1 MAHEGLRSVRRTQ
14 PVHRG
19 QIQIEEEGMSI
30 SEVTL
35 KKVEPMT
42 MASIREVVFGY
53 EDMGAHFGEI
63 SAHLGKN
70 RSRPGWPGVRHVL

>member
-1 MAHEGLRSVRRTQ
+1 
-14 PVHRG
+14 
-19 QIQIEEEGMSI
+19 MSI